1 MLTAATCTTPISTA
15 VPLHFS
21 NRSTDLMN
29 RRGVSNGEQDEF
41 AAILSGAAT
50 SNAGNNPKAFLDSLS
65 ASEMEVL
72 RKVHCLADPISI
84 NRLDFEGAYN
94 LLTAPGEARDLDNDG
109 LLSIGAG
116 KIWQYPPPNAPA
128 SVKQAWEEATADIP
142 ESEKWLKMAPFLA
155 VTATANL
162 KADNSGFY
170 EPGETGY
177 RNIYAEPG
185 FSYTRQ
191 VQDIL
196 SMMDRLKGQSSARLQ
211 EDKAFLQSFLQAL
224 TKQGVA

>member
-1 MLTAATCTTPISTA
+1 MLAATTNTSPVSSSA
-15 VPLHFS
+15 VQFS
-21 NRSTDLMN
+21 NRAIDLMG
-29 RRGVSNGEQDEF
+29 RRGVSDGEQNTF
-41 AAILSGAAT
+41 AAILSRAAT
-50 SNAGNNPKAFLDSLS
+50 SNAGTNPKDFLNSLS
-65 ASEMEVL
+65 ANEMEVL

-84 NRLDFEGAYN
+84 SRLDFEGAYN
-94 LLTAPGEARDLDNDG
+94 LLTAPGEAQDLDNDG
-109 LLSIGAG
+109 FMNIGAA
-116 KIWQYPPPNAPA
+116 KMWQYPPPNAPA
-128 SVKQAWEEATADIP
+128 LVKQAWEEATADIP

-224 TKQGVA
+224 TNHAVT